1 MQNYIPVQSHGYS
14 KYKDRLPQ
22 DTIFAVQKILNDAGL
37 CPMTRWIEGSAYSG
51 VRSNRVTLYPS
62 SCGTNGKGTDKLYC
76 AASGYAELMERVE
89 NGMLSFHVGLR
100 RFLGSKHGFFDA
112 PDEKRVTIADLIA
125 EKNVFLKRIMNG
137 FDLRNKQLQ
146 TKFLSA
152 LSKNFY
158 GLTDET
164 IPVIPF
170 ANLTSGKVQW
180 LPSFFN
186 FVIYGS
192 NGMAAGNTIEEAMVQ
207 AFSEIFERHAN
218 KMLLTGKAVPPRIPD
233 KYLQPY
239 SLWNLVEQIRG
250 KGKYDVAFYDCS
262 LGKGYPVVACIICDK
277 KSGLFGM
284 RLGSHPSF
292 AVAVERTLTEALQ
305 GRAKI
310 DSFVSMCRAGSL
322 EESTS
327 FHNIPNIAKVGWG
340 TYPATMLLNEPDWEF
355 KAWTDWKDSDN
366 KSFLKRMIKLL
377 TDEGYSILLRDASFL
392 GFPACQIIIPEM
404 SDLYPVTP
412 IWARA
417 IYSCFKII
425 GAVPRFPKLTEQEE
439 ELLLRLIRFKENSAI
454 ENQLDAIFSF
464 PVRGKRMNSDLVGGF
479 LAFKQGKLQLAI
491 HFFNKLYQLETDE
504 SEKIV
509 LAARLEYLRYRLIGH
524 THEEAS
530 KLIFRFFLYAVAEQ
544 VIDEMSE
551 PETVME
557 RVFPQMNCPN
567 CADCELKGKECDDA
581 EWEIMDKIYSALKN
595 GKEVSQEALL
605 TYLKEFI

>member
-1 MQNYIPVQSHGYS
+1 MQSQDYS

-37 CPMTRWIEGSAYSG
+37 CPMTKWIEGSAYSG
-51 VRSNRVTLYPS
+51 VRSNRVSLYPS
-62 SCGTNGKGTDKLYC
+62 SCGTNGKGTDELYC
-76 AASGYAELMERVE
+76 AASGHAELIERVE
-89 NGMLSFHVGLR
+89 NGILSFHVGLR
-100 RFLGSKHGFFDA
+100 QFLGKKHGFFDA
-112 PDEKRVTIADLIA
+112 PDEKRVTIAELIA

-137 FDLRNKQLQ
+137 FDLRHKQLQ
-146 TKFLSA
+146 REYLSA

-158 GLTDET
+158 GLMDESV
-164 IPVIPF
+164 PVIPF
-170 ANLTSGKVQW
+170 AELKSGKVHW

-218 KMLLTGKAVPPRIPD
+218 KMLLSGKAVPPRIPD

-292 AVAVERTLTEALQ
+292 AVAAERTLTEALQ
-305 GRAKI
+305 GQAKI

-322 EESTS
+322 EEATN
-327 FHNIPNIAKVGWG
+327 FHNIPNIAKIGWG
-340 TYPATMLLNEPDWEF
+340 TYPTTMLLREPDWEF
-355 KAWTDWKDSDN
+355 KEWTDWKDSDN
-366 KSFLKRMIKLL
+366 KSFLKRIINFLA
-377 TDEGYSILLRDASFL
+377 DEGCSILLRDASFL
-392 GFPACQIIIPEM
+392 GFPACQIIVPEISNM
-404 SDLYPVTP
+404 YPVIP

-417 IYSCFKII
+417 IYSFFKIMEAI
-425 GAVPRFPKLTEQEE
+425 PRFPKLTEQEE

-454 ENQLDAIFSF
+454 ENQLDAIFTF
-464 PVRGKRMNSDLVGGF
+464 PVRGKRMNSNLVGGF

-491 HFFNKLYQLETDE
+491 HFFNKLYQFETDE

-567 CADCELKGKECDDA
+567 CADCELKGKECDAA

-595 GKEVSQEALL
+595 GKKVSQEALL
-605 TYLKEFI
+605 DYLKDFI